1 VTDPKYATKGSQ
13 RWLQVAV
20 NEKPELLNQPLG
32 RSLGVSEDVPID
44 WLSPVLKDNYWEYR
58 DKACLAQLGVELR
71 SRALSDFWPARGPM
85 WDGLARTAEGQVLLV
100 QAKAHLLELISP
112 RSKASEPALKRIQTS
127 LREVQNDLAPRS
139 NTDWSGIFYQYANRL
154 AHLHFLRTQNKVNA
168 HLVFVYFLNAGDV
181 FGSATKEEWLGA
193 IRLVEGYLGVHKHK
207 LSRFVHKLFLDVSE
221 LDDAR
226 APREATPAT

>member
-1 VTDPKYATKGSQ
+1 VSDPKYATKGSH

-20 NEKPELLNQPLG
+20 NEKPELLNQPLR
-32 RSLGVSEDVPID
+32 RSLGVSEDVAIE
-44 WLSPVLKDNYWEYR
+44 WLFPVLKHNYWEYR
-58 DKACLAQLGVELR
+58 DKACLAQLGVELE

-85 WDGLARTAEGQVLLV
+85 WDDLARTADGQVLLV
-100 QAKAHLLELISP
+100 EAKAHLPELISP
-112 RSKASEPALKRIQTS
+112 RCKASEPALKRIQAS

-154 AHLHFLRTQNKVNA
+154 AHLHLLRTQNKVKA

-181 FGSATKEEWLGA
+181 FGPATREGWLEA

-207 LSRFVHKLFLDVSE
+207 LSRYVHKLFVDVPE
-221 LDDAR
+221 LNGAR
-226 APREATPAT
+226 ASREATPVT